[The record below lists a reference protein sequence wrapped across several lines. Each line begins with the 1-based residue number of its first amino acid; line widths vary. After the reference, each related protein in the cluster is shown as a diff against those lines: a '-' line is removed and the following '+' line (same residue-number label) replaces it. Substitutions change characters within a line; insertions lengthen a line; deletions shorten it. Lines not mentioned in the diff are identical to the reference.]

1 MPSLQE
7 LRNMSIEEIEERM
20 TRGDFTVDDVV
31 TAIMGEEVENRYT
44 NWEAEVQ
51 LPF

>member
-1 MPSLQE
+1 MLNLDE

-31 TAIMGEEVENRYT
+31 TAVMGEEVENRYS
-44 NWEAEVQ
+44 NWETEVQ